1 MQGSAWIRVTTTG
14 VPATA
19 RPGHRRHLTQVSVG
33 KIRPVT
39 TFVARAPR
47 RESSS
52 ALWSRPAQRRLLH
65 HRSRQQLGTPPAAPR
80 PTPRADHL
88 QARLELCQRRAAPQR
103 QRPTQRPTHRQQQRA
118 PQPDRATQRRPP
130 AAGHGV
136 NPQSGPGGQH
146 ETTPP
151 SSSAAPAPTHHDGL
165 TRPGL
170 DHWGHAEPAIP
181 SQAIARWM
189 WRSPNPTSAR
199 DRIAPA
205 RGGRTPPNRAQHAT
219 RPIRRRRRWR
229 PTHPRSR
236 LGPRQQVSTTRSK
249 RNSIPTR
256 HPKHGQ
262 HRRQRGPTVTGAQG
276 VHVGL
281 AVVTG
286 AVGEPGEVADAGA
299 SGSGMPCSSGDAKPA
314 SRAPAAPGAPPD

>member
-47 RESSS
+47 KESSS

-205 RGGRTPPNRAQHAT
+205 RGGRTPPTELSTPPDRSAGGDDGG
-219 RPIRRRRRWR
+219 P
-229 PTHPRSR
+229 PTHGHASVHDNKSAQPGQSAIRYPRD
-236 LGPRQQVSTTRSK
+236 TRS
-249 RNSIPTR
+249 
-256 HPKHGQ
+256 
-262 HRRQRGPTVTGAQG
+262 TVNIVASADQPSP
-276 VHVGL
+276 GL
-281 AVVTG
+281 RACTS
-286 AVGEPGEVADAGA
+286 D
-299 SGSGMPCSSGDAKPA
+299 
-314 SRAPAAPGAPPD
+314 SRW